1 MLLFTAFA
9 FSCANSPSLAEFM
22 DVRRLCLPPSKGSEG
37 GKCHVCCDKRRSPLA
52 AWRTFL
58 RWLACSAEIDFFS
71 RTCHRRETGEAGW
84 IHHTSQ
90 RSVMKIPPSQ
100 KTLPPAGVTA
110 VWADMPTAC
119 IIPLPWSDSV
129 TRQVKP
135 DCKHSVRLLLPASD
149 PFGKRRFLVMR

>member
-22 DVRRLCLPPSKGSEG
+22 DVRRLCVPPSKRSVCG
-37 GKCHVCCDKRRSPLA
+37 GGGVPLYCDKRRSPLA

-58 RWLACSAEIDFFS
+58 RWLACAAEIDFFS

-100 KTLPPAGVTA
+100 KKKTSCWGNSSLSRHANCLHYPSPV
-110 VWADMPTAC
+110 V
-119 IIPLPWSDSV
+119 
-129 TRQVKP
+129 
-135 DCKHSVRLLLPASD
+135 
-149 PFGKRRFLVMR
+149 